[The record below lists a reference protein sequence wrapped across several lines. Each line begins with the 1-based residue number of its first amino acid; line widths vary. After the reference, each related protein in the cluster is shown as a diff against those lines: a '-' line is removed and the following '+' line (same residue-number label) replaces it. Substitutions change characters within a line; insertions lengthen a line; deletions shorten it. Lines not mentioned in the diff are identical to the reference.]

1 MEQSPASGHVAAACM
16 RRIALPGLPAHDALR
31 TAGRGQGRVAE
42 EAASGKANS
51 LLNLRYS
58 TTDQPT
64 EHTCGPAAGTKL
76 LDL

>member
-42 EAASGKANS
+42 EAASGKANRPNS
-51 LLNLRYS
+51 FIKPQVFYFS
-58 TTDQPT
+58 FF
-64 EHTCGPAAGTKL
+64 
-76 LDL
+76 